1 MLAIRGHA
9 LVFLLKLPNLQQLL
23 RLAADL
29 FRDHALREAI
39 VQGRGRAG
47 HPANEGA
54 ALQR

>member
-29 FRDHALREAI
+29 FRDHALCEAV